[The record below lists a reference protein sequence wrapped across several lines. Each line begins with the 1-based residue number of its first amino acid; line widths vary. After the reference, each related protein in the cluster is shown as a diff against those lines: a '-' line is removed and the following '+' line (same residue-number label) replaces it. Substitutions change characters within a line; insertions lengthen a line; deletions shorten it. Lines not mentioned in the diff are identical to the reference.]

1 MEKFIDPD
9 ISLAGSTRAIAIYK
23 DKMEREQLIIIDK
36 FRIQRSYI
44 MYEVDSDDD
53 DRNFEHT
60 GRKKGLKTQL
70 IFHFGAFEENP
81 RMCSIA

>member
-60 GRKKGLKTQL
+60 GRKNEKGTKNSTS
-70 IFHFGAFEENP
+70 FSFCWF
-81 RMCSIA
+81 